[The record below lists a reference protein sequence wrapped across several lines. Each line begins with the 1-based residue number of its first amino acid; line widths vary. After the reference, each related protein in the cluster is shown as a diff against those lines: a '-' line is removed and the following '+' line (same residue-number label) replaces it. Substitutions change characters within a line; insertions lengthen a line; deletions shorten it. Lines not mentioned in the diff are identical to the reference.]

1 MTISGYSQNS
11 YPKKIVLDND
21 TLIIVTTDQLKA
33 ANEKMILGEYYHSL
47 SDTLIKEKTENLKAL
62 SRYQGIVTKQKNL
75 YEIAEEQINSL
86 KESMKVREEI
96 CEEEKTIINKKLWR
110 DRLIYGLIGIGIGLL
125 I

>member
-47 SDTLIKEKTENLKAL
+47 SNTLIKEKTENLKAL

>member
-33 ANEKMILGEYYHSL
+33 SNEKMILGKYYHSL

-62 SRYQGIVTKQKNL
+62 ARYQGIVIEQKDL

-86 KESMKVREEI
+86 KKSMKVREEI
-96 CEEEKTIINKKLWR
+96 CEEEKAIINKKLWR
-110 DRLIYGLIGIGIGLL
+110 DRLIYGLIGLGIGLL

>member
-1 MTISGYSQNS
+1 MTISGYSQNL

>member
-1 MTISGYSQNS
+1 MTILGYSQNS